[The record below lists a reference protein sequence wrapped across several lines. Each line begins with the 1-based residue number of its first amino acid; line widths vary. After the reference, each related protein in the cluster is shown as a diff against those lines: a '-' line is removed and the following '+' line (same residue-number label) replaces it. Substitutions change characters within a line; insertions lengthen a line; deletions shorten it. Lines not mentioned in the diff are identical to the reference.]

1 MKKVLL
7 MTIMLASSLSA
18 FAGEKIIDLYKSEN
32 CGCCTHW
39 GQVMEK
45 QGYQVN
51 THVMNESALATLKD
65 KYAIPTDLRS
75 CHVAITGN
83 LIIEGHVPA
92 EAISKALVPGSGIY
106 GLATPGM
113 PAGSPGME
121 MGDKKDPY
129 NVIAFDKNGSQRVFQ
144 RIE

>member
-7 MTIMLASSLSA
+7 MAIMFAASLPV
-18 FAGEKIIDLYKSEN
+18 FAGEKVIDLYKSES
-32 CGCCTHW
+32 CGCCTQW

-51 THVMNESALATLKD
+51 THVLNESALTALKD
-65 KYAIPTDLRS
+65 KYTVPTDLRS
-75 CHVAITGN
+75 CHMATSGN

-92 EAISKALVPGSGIY
+92 EAVSKALIPGSGIY

-129 NVIAFDKNGSQRVFQ
+129 NVIAFEKNGSQRIYQ

>member
-7 MTIMLASSLSA
+7 MAIMFASSLPV
-18 FAGEKIIDLYKSEN
+18 FAGEQVIDLYKSES
-32 CGCCTHW
+32 CGCCTQW

-51 THVMNESALATLKD
+51 THVLNESALTALKD
-65 KYAIPTDLRS
+65 KYTVPTDLRS
-75 CHVAITGN
+75 CHMATSGN

-92 EAISKALVPGSGIY
+92 EAVSKALIPGSGIY

-129 NVIAFDKNGSQRVFQ
+129 NVIAFEKNGSQRIYQ

>member
-32 CGCCTHW
+32 CGCCTQW

>member
-7 MTIMLASSLSA
+7 MAIMLASSLSA
-18 FAGEKIIDLYKSEN
+18 FAGEKVIDLYKSEH
-32 CGCCTHW
+32 CDCCTQW
-39 GQVMEK
+39 GKIMEK

-51 THVMNESALATLKD
+51 THVMNDSALNALKD
-65 KYAIPTDLRS
+65 KHAIPADLRS
-75 CHVAITGN
+75 CHMATTGN
-83 LIIEGHVPA
+83 LLIEGHVPA
-92 EAISKALVPGSGIY
+92 EAINKALVPGSGIY

-129 NVIAFDKNGSQRVFQ
+129 NVIAFDKNGSQQVFL

>member
-7 MTIMLASSLSA
+7 MTIILTSSLSA
-18 FAGEKIIDLYKSEN
+18 FAGEKIIELYKSEN
-32 CGCCTHW
+32 CGCCTQW

-51 THVMNESALATLKD
+51 THVMNESALSALKD
-65 KYAIPTDLRS
+65 KHAIPTSLRS
-75 CHVAITGN
+75 CHVAIADN

-92 EAISKALVPGSGIY
+92 EAISNALTPGSGIY

-129 NVIAFDKNGSQRVFQ
+129 NVIAFEKNGSQRVFL

>member
-18 FAGEKIIDLYKSEN
+18 FAGEKVIDLYKSEN
-32 CGCCTHW
+32 CGCCTQW

-51 THVMNESALATLKD
+51 THVMNESALTALKD

-83 LIIEGHVPA
+83 LIIEGHVPT
-92 EAISKALVPGSGIY
+92 EAISKALISDSGIY

-129 NVIAFDKNGSQRVFQ
+129 NVIAFEKNGSQQVFQ

>member
-32 CGCCTHW
+32 CGCCTQW

-65 KYAIPTDLRS
+65 KHAIPTDLRS

-92 EAISKALVPGSGIY
+92 EAISKALGPGSGIY
-106 GLATPGM
+106 GLARPGM

-121 MGDKKDPY
+121 RGDKKDPY

>member
-7 MTIMLASSLSA
+7 MAIMFASSLPV
-18 FAGEKIIDLYKSEN
+18 FASEKVIDLYKSES
-32 CGCCTHW
+32 CGCCTQW

-51 THVMNESALATLKD
+51 THVLNESALTALKD
-65 KYAIPTDLRS
+65 KYTVPTDLRS
-75 CHVAITGN
+75 CHMATSGN

-92 EAISKALVPGSGIY
+92 EAVSKALIPGSGIY

-129 NVIAFDKNGSQRVFQ
+129 NVIAFEKNGSQRIYP